1 MSDRTVAHDTLVID
15 RTFDAHPTR
24 VFAAWAS
31 PEARKQWAVPDDE
44 WEIADDKHD
53 FRVGGHE
60 VSHFGPPGDPR
71 YRAETNYFDIVPNA
85 RIVMAGPMVPR
96 DTRISVSLATV
107 EFFAVGGGTR
117 VIYTEQAAFLDGRDT
132 PKSRRQGWSQI
143 FRDSSA
149 SFRLPSSQENL
160 DDSG

>member
-85 RIVMAGPMVPR
+85 RIVMAGPM
-96 DTRISVSLATV
+96 
-107 EFFAVGGGTR
+107 
-117 VIYTEQAAFLDGRDT
+117 YDGIPASRSR
-132 PKSRRQGWSQI
+132 SRRWS
-143 FRDSSA
+143 SS
-149 SFRLPSSQENL
+149 PSAAEP
-160 DDSG
+160 G

>member
-1 MSDRTVAHDTLVID
+1 MSDRNVAHDTLVID
-15 RTFDAHPTR
+15 RTFDADPTR

-31 PEARKQWAVPDDE
+31 PEARKQWAVPDDG
-44 WEIADDKHD
+44 WEIADDEHD

-85 RIVMAGPMVPR
+85 RIVMAGPMYDR

-107 EFFAVGGGTR
+107 EFLALGAGTR

-132 PKSRRQGWSQI
+132 PTSRRQGWSLI
-143 FRDSSA
+143 FKALER
-149 SFRLPSSQENL
+149 FLQPHQTEGERR
-160 DDSG
+160 